1 MINSTTGYCIDILF
15 LQLKHFPS
23 CSMNEKIGIFRYMGM
38 VFLQFGQND
47 RGFRIDNLLGSLY
60 IKTFKK
66 LP

>member
-1 MINSTTGYCIDILF
+1 
-15 LQLKHFPS
+15 
-23 CSMNEKIGIFRYMGM
+23 MGM

-60 IKTFKK
+60 VKTFKK